1 MARRRGPAP
10 NKRRPKGAAKGRPKQ
25 RRPAPSAAKAAKP
38 KKKKRRFKLSLKSK
52 TISKDSGEYTD
63 SIGWTS
69 GGVDTNIGT
78 NLTANTPPAPKEPQF
93 IKHQCTMCGSIM
105 QVPKPK
111 RDRYTITCPHCEHEE
126 KFD

>member
-10 NKRRPKGAAKGRPKQ
+10 NKRRPKGGRKGKPKQ
-25 RRPAPSAAKAAKP
+25 RRPAPATAKP

-52 TISKDSGEYTD
+52 VISKDSGGYQD
-63 SIGWTS
+63 KVGWTS
-69 GGVDTNIGT
+69 GGVDTNFGT
-78 NLTANTPPAPKEPQF
+78 NLTEDTTPKPKEPQF
-93 IKHQCTMCGSIM
+93 IKHQCTLCGSVM

-126 KFD
+126 KFG

>member
-10 NKRRPKGAAKGRPKQ
+10 NKRRPKGAAKGRPKK
-25 RRPAPSAAKAAKP
+25 RRPAPGAVKAAKP

-52 TISKDSGEYTD
+52 TISKESGGYTD
-63 SIGWTS
+63 SVGWTS
-69 GGVDTNIGT
+69 GSVDTNFGT
-78 NLTANTPPAPKEPQF
+78 NLTEDNTPKPKESQF
-93 IKHQCTMCGSIM
+93 IKHQCTLCGSIM

-126 KFD
+126 KFG